1 MTTVTP
7 ATPIPT
13 AAKSG
18 TGGRALPTA
27 KAAIAHAL
35 AARIVAITGDS
46 SAELNSIMDDVEGA
60 EMEFATVDEIWD
72 LPSADKGISD
82 AAEIERISRL
92 RNSSKQYLLALGA
105 AYAMGE
111 LIAEDLARKL
121 AALRSDAAEFPTTFH
136 ADDFA
141 YEPFEFDWDPQ
152 PGHSAVRHGGPR
164 YDAATGQRKA
174 T

>member
-1 MTTVTP
+1 MTTATP
-7 ATPIPT
+7 ATPIPP
-13 AAKSG
+13 AVKSG
-18 TGGRALPTA
+18 PGGRARPTA
-27 KAAIAHAL
+27 EAAIAHAL

-46 SAELNSIMDDVEGA
+46 NAELNSIMDDVEGA
-60 EMEFATVDEIWD
+60 EMEFTTVDEIIH
-72 LPSADKGISD
+72 LPSADNGITE

-92 RNSSKQYLLALGA
+92 RNSSKQYLLALGT
-105 AYAMGE
+105 AYSMRK

-121 AALRSDAAEFPTTFH
+121 ATLRSDAAEFPDF
-136 ADDFA
+136 APDSFA

-164 YDAATGQRKA
+164 YDATTGLRKA